1 MAIRLSST
9 ETNPN
14 PPLWLKERREER
26 ENNFF
31 SFSFEWPERGLS
43 NSPFF
48 FNFLQISTTKSY
60 EIKILFSN
68 NNFTSNF
75 GRKEP

>member
-26 ENNFF
+26 ENNF
-31 SFSFEWPERGLS
+31 SSFEWPERGLS

-60 EIKILFSN
+60 EIKILLSN